1 MDLGFLISNDGHH
14 FREPEPDF
22 VFISRG
28 PDGSWDQGGLIHGQG
43 YEQVDDETFIYYGHW
58 DLRLGTNYR
67 PRGGLGLVT
76 LQRDRFGSLSP
87 KDPAK
92 PRCLGHQLHVGGWSC
107 ASVRQCIGSLGGSLV
122 QGGTAGCAGRTPPW
136 LLG

>member
-1 MDLGFLISNDGHH
+1 MDFGTERQSPRIGPWTWASSSTTTAFTSGT
-14 FREPEPDF
+14 EPDF

-67 PRGGLGLVT
+67 PRGGLGL
-76 LQRDRFGSLSP
+76 
-87 KDPAK
+87 
-92 PRCLGHQLHVGGWSC
+92 
-107 ASVRQCIGSLGGSLV
+107 
-122 QGGTAGCAGRTPPW
+122 
-136 LLG
+136 